1 MASTSIITLQEY
13 AKLLDRNLTKVL
25 SDYLAP
31 AKMVS
36 NRLFSVIPTD
46 RLTEEFLTI
55 GDVPDI
61 PKFSGKVEYLGVA
74 PGFWTKIENT
84 EFAGG
89 LQVERRLIDTEQFR
103 VIETKQK
110 RLADALRRTKEKKA
124 ANVLN
129 YAFSTAWEFMANE
142 EGIALCGN
150 HTTKAGVPTTTG
162 FTNFGTSPLS
172 KTAVAATRVAMMK
185 FKNDI
190 GEYIDN
196 VPDLLIVPV
205 SLYDLACEIVGY
217 DPRSGASS
225 QLDPTSANNAINV
238 LWKGFEVIP
247 WVYLDSFSTTNWFMA
262 NSTYLK
268 DFFIWV
274 DRIKEESHT
283 IIDYETMTIKQIIYS
298 SFGCGWIDWRGIFG
312 HIV

>member
-1 MASTSIITLQEY
+1 MAGTSMITLQEF
-13 AKLLDRNLTKVL
+13 AKLLDRNLTKILV
-25 SDYLAP
+25 DYLSP
-31 AKMVS
+31 ARMVS
-36 NRLFSVIPTD
+36 QRLFTTMSTNRLTDEFMSV
-46 RLTEEFLTI
+46 
-55 GDVPDI
+55 GNVPDI
-61 PKFSGKVEYLGVA
+61 PKFSGKVEYVGIS

-89 LQVERRLIDTEQFR
+89 LQIERRLIDVEDHRIMKTRQE
-103 VIETKQK
+103 

-124 ANVLN
+124 ANVFN

-142 EGIALCGN
+142 EGVALCGN
-150 HTTKAGVPTTTG
+150 HTTKSGVPTTTG
-162 FTNFGTSPLS
+162 FTNFGTSALS

-185 FKNDI
+185 FKDDI

-205 SLYDLACEIVGY
+205 SLYDAACEIVGY

-247 WVYLDSFSTTNWFMA
+247 WVYLDSFSTTNWFMVSS
-262 NSTYLK
+262 NYMK
-268 DFFIWV
+268 DFLIWV
-274 DRIKEESHT
+274 DRIKQESHT
-283 IIDYETMTIKQIIYS
+283 IIDYETMSIKQLVYS
-298 SFGCGWIDWRGIFG
+298 SFGCGFLDWRWIFG
-312 HIV
+312 HVV